1 MEREQNLL
9 NQPGII
15 ESFKQGY
22 QTVSEKLYLILFPFL
37 FDLFLVFGP
46 KLRIDQLVNSIL
58 SALPTPKL
66 AQNLMDQWLTTIE
79 QLKNFTLHYNLFS
92 ELRTFPLGIP
102 SLFSWR
108 IFEQSLLSITPVF
121 EIHNEG
127 LFIFLV
133 ILFFLL
139 GMGLTTW
146 YYKSIAVSTGLA
158 SSKYSFKQFGKNFLH
173 FLGIPITLFLIAL
186 GVSLP
191 GMCIISLATVLS
203 PAFAS
208 VLYIVLFI
216 VLISII
222 IPFIFTPHCVVSHEQ
237 KLLDS
242 IKQSRL
248 IYQATKFKTSLFIL
262 LAFGLSMLSHL
273 LWNLPK
279 DGSWML
285 IVGAFGHA
293 LVSTIIIVSS
303 FHFFKNAHAYV
314 DNLIKNKVEQD
325 SLA

>member
-46 KLRIDQLVNSIL
+46 KLRIDQLVNSFL

-133 ILFFLL
+133 ILF
-139 GMGLTTW
+139 
-146 YYKSIAVSTGLA
+146 
-158 SSKYSFKQFGKNFLH
+158 
-173 FLGIPITLFLIAL
+173 
-186 GVSLP
+186 
-191 GMCIISLATVLS
+191 
-203 PAFAS
+203 
-208 VLYIVLFI
+208 
-216 VLISII
+216 
-222 IPFIFTPHCVVSHEQ
+222 
-237 KLLDS
+237 
-242 IKQSRL
+242 
-248 IYQATKFKTSLFIL
+248 
-262 LAFGLSMLSHL
+262 
-273 LWNLPK
+273 
-279 DGSWML
+279 
-285 IVGAFGHA
+285 
-293 LVSTIIIVSS
+293 
-303 FHFFKNAHAYV
+303 
-314 DNLIKNKVEQD
+314 
-325 SLA
+325 